1 MTIAQ
6 KRAISYAITKR
17 ANERR
22 ERFIIEKEGSMD
34 GFKKSK
40 YKSMYWY
47 IRGKYGNLIY

>member
-6 KRAISYAITKR
+6 KRAISYAITAK

-22 ERFIIEKEGSMD
+22 ERFIIEKDGSMD

-47 IRGKYGNLIY
+47 IRGKYGLCVY